1 MNTADKSPSAERMRI
16 DKWLWAARFYKTRG
30 LSTDEVTKGRVTLNG
45 QPCKPS
51 RDIKV
56 GDAISVKRLDQHMD
70 ITVMALSHF
79 RGPAPVAQTLYQ
91 ETAASQAA
99 RTQAAEQR
107 RLAPEPARSIV
118 EGRPTKRDR
127 RALQNHQDKGTH
139 GWNERWSASLDD

>member
-1 MNTADKSPSAERMRI
+1 MNTADKTSPTERMRI

-45 QPCKPS
+45 QPCKPA

-70 ITVMALSHF
+70 VTVLALSHL
-79 RGPAPVAQTLYQ
+79 RGPAAVAQTLYQ
-91 ETAASQAA
+91 ETPESQRA
-99 RTQAAEQR
+99 RAQAAEQR
-107 RLAPEPARSIV
+107 RLAPEPAHSII

-127 RALQNHQDKGTH
+127 RALQTHQAKSTH
-139 GWNERWSASLDD
+139 GWNDRWSASLDD